1 MTIRYQGSG
10 AEVSKTGRYYWLKMP
25 KDFFKRHDIKIIEG
39 FEDGKA
45 IVLFYIKLLCESI
58 DHNGRLRYSDE
69 IPYTEDMLSAVTNTD
84 KNIVTKAMEL
94 LQKLALIKVLDDKTI
109 FMTQVPKMTGSETES
124 ASYMR
129 EYRAQQEVMQ
139 KLGEFGN
146 VTLSKDEI
154 SKLKEF
160 YPSYWIK
167 YVEKLSMHKKSTGK
181 EYASDYATIRQWLA
195 MDVGE
200 LE

>member
-1 MTIRYQGSG
+1 
-10 AEVSKTGRYYWLKMP
+10 MP

-39 FEDGKA
+39 TKNGKD
-45 IVLFYIKLLCESI
+45 IVLFYIKLLCESL

-69 IPYTEDMLSAVTNTD
+69 IPYSARMLSAVTNTEEE
-84 KNIVTKAMEL
+84 IVNEAL
-94 LQKLALIKVLDDKTI
+94 DILQKLALIKILDDKTV

-129 EYRAQQEVMQ
+129 EYRAQQEDLQ
-139 KLGEFGN
+139 KLGEFSN
-146 VTLSKDEI
+146 VRLSKSEI
-154 SKLKEF
+154 NKLKEF

-167 YVEKLSMHKKSTGK
+167 YVEKLSLHKKSTGR
-181 EYASDYATIRQWLA
+181 EYASDYATIKQWLT

-200 LE
+200 LENP